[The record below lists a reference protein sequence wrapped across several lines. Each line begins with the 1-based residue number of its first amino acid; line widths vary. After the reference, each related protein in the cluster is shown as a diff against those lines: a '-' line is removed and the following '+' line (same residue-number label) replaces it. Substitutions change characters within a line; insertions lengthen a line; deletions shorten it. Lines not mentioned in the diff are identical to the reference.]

1 MSSFGRAVRRRREAL
16 GLTLEQLAERSALS
30 PNYIGTVE
38 NGRRDPS
45 LSTVLA
51 LAKGLRIP
59 AGELLGPVKELSAE
73 AYDIGRQYDAA
84 PEDAQELVERLLRVV
99 GRRRR

>member
-1 MSSFGRAVRRRREAL
+1 MSFGREIKRRREAL
-16 GLTLEQLAERSALS
+16 GWTLEELAERAKLS
-30 PNYIGTVE
+30 PNYIGTIE

-51 LAKGLRIP
+51 LAKGLKVAP
-59 AGELLGPVKELSAE
+59 GELLGPVKDLSAE
-73 AYDIGRQYDAA
+73 AYEIGRAFDAA
-84 PEDAQELVERLLRVV
+84 AVEAQDLVGRLLKLV